1 MSVFSPKFTVRA
13 FGFSDSDFSAGVSAS
28 VAGMAAGSVPAGP
41 SVATGAVAAASGAG
55 TDHIMGFLV
64 CI

>member
-1 MSVFSPKFTVRA
+1 VRA
-13 FGFSDSDFSAGVSAS
+13 FGFSDSEFSAGVSAS

-41 SVATGAVAAASGAG
+41 SVATGAVAAVSGAG
-55 TDHIMGFLV
+55 TDHTMGFLV